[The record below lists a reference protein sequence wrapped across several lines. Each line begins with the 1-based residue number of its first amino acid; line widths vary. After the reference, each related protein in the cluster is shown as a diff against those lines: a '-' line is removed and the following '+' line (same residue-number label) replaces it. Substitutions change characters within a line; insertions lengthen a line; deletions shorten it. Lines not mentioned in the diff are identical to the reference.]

1 MESGMYQQQQAM
13 ILKSHGSGCAL
24 LENLQSR
31 WDLIF
36 AQSTDTDGSS
46 LGGKSGVTNRQN
58 TKA

>member
-1 MESGMYQQQQAM
+1 MEAGMYQQQQAM

-36 AQSTDTDGSS
+36 AQSTDTDGSWWEEWRD
-46 LGGKSGVTNRQN
+46 KSAYRSDE
-58 TKA
+58 